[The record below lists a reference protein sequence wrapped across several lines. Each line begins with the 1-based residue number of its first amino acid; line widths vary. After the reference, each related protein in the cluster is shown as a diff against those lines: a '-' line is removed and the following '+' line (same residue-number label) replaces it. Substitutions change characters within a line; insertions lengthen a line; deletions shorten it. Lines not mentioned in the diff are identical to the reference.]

1 MIRVDTSA
9 VKTTLMHDKQFSP
22 KQYTAKLKEL
32 LPVIIRQRI
41 EAKKVWLNEQIR
53 TIKKPPQ
60 KVHQYVA
67 QIKALDYIDAN
78 YSDVKEYIEL
88 NSRIFGLCVDF
99 EIIGKEDKARRFLD
113 EAYALTYR
121 LNDEVSEARENADK
135 RKEEMK
141 KKIGKKVPKLHDMTD
156 VFVQEI
162 EQAKYLDLE
171 SNIER
176 TLLEVQ

>member
-9 VKTTLMHDKQFSP
+9 IKATLMHDKLYSP
-22 KQYTAKLKEL
+22 KQYTIKLKEL
-32 LPVIIRQRI
+32 LPAIIRQRI
-41 EAKKVWLNEQIR
+41 EAKKVWLTEQIR

-60 KVHQYVA
+60 KVHQYVT
-67 QIKALDYIDAN
+67 QIKALDYIDNN

-88 NSRIFGLCVDF
+88 NSRIFGLCVDY

-141 KKIGKKVPKLHDMTD
+141 KKISKKIPKLHEMNN
-156 VFVQEI
+156 VFLAEI
-162 EQAKYLDLE
+162 EKPKYLDVE
-171 SNIER
+171 SNIQT
-176 TLLEVQ
+176 TLIEI